1 MISEYPNIPRQLTPE
16 DRFIISLKS
25 ELRRHAQEINKLAKN
40 IKGIDLSNLTVDL
53 SDYYNKEEIDAL
65 LQSLQEA
72 VDAIPTHLVTQDDLQ
87 YALDNLDISAN
98 NVPWWLDKFD
108 VQNGKLC
115 QVVDE

>member
-53 SDYYNKEEIDAL
+53 SDYYTKEEIDQAVQE
-65 LQSLQEA
+65 LQ
-72 VDAIPTHLVTQDDLQ
+72 DAINTIPDNVVTRDELDEALSNIDVDLPEWIEKIKV
-87 YALDNLDISAN
+87 DT
-98 NVPWWLDKFD
+98 
-108 VQNGKLC
+108 NGKLC
-115 QVVDE
+115 QVVRQ